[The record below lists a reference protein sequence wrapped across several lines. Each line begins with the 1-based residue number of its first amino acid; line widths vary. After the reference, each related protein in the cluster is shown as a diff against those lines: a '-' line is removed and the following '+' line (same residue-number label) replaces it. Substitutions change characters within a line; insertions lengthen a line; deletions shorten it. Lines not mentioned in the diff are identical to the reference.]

1 MFFETII
8 NNLLLFALHLDT
20 TSIFPEPLSAS
31 EEKEYIERM
40 RNGDKKAREVL
51 IERNLRLVAHI
62 IKKYYQTNAETDE
75 LISVG
80 TVGLIKAINTYDPSK
95 GVKLATY
102 TSRCI
107 DNAMLT
113 TKT

>member
-75 LISVG
+75 LISSLNLIMFFG
-80 TVGLIKAINTYDPSK
+80 TIYLIKIK
-95 GVKLATY
+95 HRLLL
-102 TSRCI
+102 I
-107 DNAMLT
+107 
-113 TKT
+113 